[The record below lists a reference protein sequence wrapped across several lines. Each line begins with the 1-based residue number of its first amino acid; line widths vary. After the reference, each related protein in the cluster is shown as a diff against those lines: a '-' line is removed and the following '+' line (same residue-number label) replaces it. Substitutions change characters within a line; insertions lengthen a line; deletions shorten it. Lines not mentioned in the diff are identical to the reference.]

1 MLVGCCEKC
10 SLVDFGLGSIWKSW
24 AVVSLQLL
32 RSCVNSNS
40 QHRRYQALASQSHPI
55 TCRKQSQ
62 YRRSQ
67 TVYDADYPD
76 LTEKTFPNIVGA
88 RL

>member
-1 MLVGCCEKC
+1 MEI
-10 SLVDFGLGSIWKSW
+10 LGSTIAATAQVLCK
-24 AVVSLQLL
+24 L
-32 RSCVNSNS
+32 NS

-55 TCRKQSQ
+55 TWRKQSQ